1 VDICG
6 VYYRVYLATASIT
19 TAGAGLA
26 VYNKNMLQLSTNLLN
41 RPVLSLRTGSPVA
54 WVTAPII
61 NPARLN
67 IEGFYVTDSVDRS
80 PLILLYQDIRELGA
94 QGYIVDDHDV
104 LAQPADLVRLQ
115 NLLALNFVLM
125 DKPIETVG
133 HEKIGKVNDY
143 AVETAT
149 MYIQKLYVGRSIWK
163 SLTSGSLSIDRTQI
177 VEVTNKRII
186 INNLLQGVPSVVPA
200 TAA

>member
-1 VDICG
+1 
-6 VYYRVYLATASIT
+6 
-19 TAGAGLA
+19 
-26 VYNKNMLQLSTNLLN
+26 MLQLSSTLLN
-41 RPVLSLRTGSPVA
+41 KPVLSLRTGGPVA

-61 NPARLN
+61 NPNRLN

-80 PLILLYQDIRELGA
+80 QLILLYQDIREVSV

-115 NLLALNFVLM
+115 NVLSFNYQLLN
-125 DKPIETVG
+125 KPIETVDR
-133 HEKIGKVNDY
+133 EKIGKVSDY

-149 MYIQKLYVGRSIWK
+149 MYVQKLYVSRSLWK
-163 SLTSGSLSIDRTQI
+163 SLTAGSLSIDRTQI

-186 INNLLQGVPSVVPA
+186 INNLLQGIPSTVPA
-200 TAA
+200 TII